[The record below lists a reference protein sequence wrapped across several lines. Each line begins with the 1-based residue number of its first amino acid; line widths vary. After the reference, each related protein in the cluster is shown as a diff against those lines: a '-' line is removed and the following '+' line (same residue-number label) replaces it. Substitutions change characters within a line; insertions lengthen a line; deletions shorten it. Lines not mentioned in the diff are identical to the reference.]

1 MCVKEENCAGGAW
14 KEAVAAAAA
23 AAKQAAA
30 LSPELRE
37 SAGRVLLLAKGASD
51 LAPGTRPGG

>member
-14 KEAVAAAAA
+14 KEAVAAAA

>member
-14 KEAVAAAAA
+14 KEAVAAA